1 MSEHMLADDL
11 PRRTRLLRLAEHIRT
26 QNWTAIA
33 IDFCIVVIGVF
44 VGIQVANWN
53 QTRQEHA
60 RESGFLSRLHEDFE
74 AIDARLTDNGV
85 RWQRNLDAANRLLAD
100 VDAFGVAGQWP
111 REKAAMLDDLNV
123 ILSARTPAQRPATY
137 DEMKADGQLGI
148 LQDARLRDA
157 LRVYDERATAVAQY
171 HPILMARI
179 DPFRP
184 LVIGHLRFD
193 RALTAESVIE
203 MLDRKVT
210 RGGYFVDV
218 DLEALAAEPAL
229 RQALTVYAQNFLDL
243 LVMTRIQQR
252 VAQPVLLKLR
262 ESGTHDDGPSP

>member
-1 MSEHMLADDL
+1 MSDDS
-11 PRRTRLLRLAEHIRT
+11 PHPTRLLRVAEHIRR

-33 IDFCIVVIGVF
+33 IDFAIVVLGVF

-53 QTRQEHA
+53 ETRQEYA
-60 RESGFLSRLHEDFE
+60 REAGFLARLREDFGG
-74 AIDARLTDNGV
+74 IDARVADNGV
-85 RWQRNLDAANRLLAD
+85 HWQRNLDAANRLLSD
-100 VDAFGVAGQWP
+100 IDAFGSAGHWP
-111 REKAAMLDDLNV
+111 RETAAMLDGLNG
-123 ILSARTPAQRPATY
+123 ILSARTPAQRAATY

-171 HPILMARI
+171 HTILMARI

-184 LVIGHLRFD
+184 LLIAHLRFD
-193 RALTAESVIE
+193 RALTAEAVID
-203 MLDRKVT
+203 MLDRKVMT
-210 RGGYFVDV
+210 GGYFIDV
-218 DLEALAAEPAL
+218 DLDALAAEPTL

-262 ESGTHDDGPSP
+262 ESGTDDEVPSP

>member
-1 MSEHMLADDL
+1 MSEYALENDP

-26 QNWTAIA
+26 QNWTAIG
-33 IDFCIVVIGVF
+33 IDFVIVVIGVF

-60 RESGFLSRLHEDFE
+60 REAGFASRLLEDFE
-74 AIDARLTDNGV
+74 GIDARLTDNAV
-85 RWQRNLDAANRLLAD
+85 RWQSNLDAANRLLAD
-100 VDAFGVAGQWP
+100 LDVRGSTGQWP
-111 REKAAMLDDLNV
+111 REKAALLEDLNE
-123 ILSARTPAQRPATY
+123 ILSARTPAQRSATY

-157 LRVYDERATAVAQY
+157 LRTYDDRATAVAQY

-184 LVIGHLRFD
+184 IVIGHLRFD
-193 RALTAESVIE
+193 RTLTAESVIA
-203 MLDRKVT
+203 MLDRKVA
-210 RGGYFVDV
+210 RGGYFIDV
-218 DLEALAAEPAL
+218 DLEALAAEPML

-243 LVMTRIQQR
+243 LVMTRVQQR
-252 VAQPVLLKLR
+252 FAQPVLVKLR
-262 ESGTHDDGPSP
+262 ESGTNDGGPAP